1 MEEPCLRALRASDPR
16 VDKDRIELNKDK
28 LLKECYSW
36 ILENPEFR
44 RWRDS
49 KDSRLL
55 WIKGD
60 PGKGKTMM
68 MIALTDDL
76 SMQPKTQSNTWI
88 LGALRKA
95 RQSVGKGRPLLVS
108 YFFCQSTDSRLN
120 SAASVLKGL
129 IYLIVQQRID
139 MIRHVRK
146 RYEDGGSGI
155 FDGPNAVYNLRLI
168 LRGILGDSALPRTYL
183 LIDALDECNEG
194 LQQLLDTITDK
205 SFTPKSK
212 VKWLVASR
220 NRPDIAE
227 RLRPDDVRIIS
238 AVAKVLG
245 RSKISIIALRFIQC
259 PLFYENIS

>member
-1 MEEPCLRALRASDPR
+1 M
-16 VDKDRIELNKDK
+16 
-28 LLKECYSW
+28 LKECYSW

-68 MIALTDDL
+68 VIALTDDL
-76 SMQPKTQSNTWI
+76 SMQPKTQPNTWI
-88 LGALRKA
+88 LGALRTA

-108 YFFCQSTDSRLN
+108 YYFCQSTDFRLN

-155 FDGPNAVYNLRLI
+155 FDGPNAVYNLRLNSQRS
-168 LRGILGDSALPRTYL
+168 LRYSSLGNV
-183 LIDALDECNEG
+183 CG
-194 LQQLLDTITDK
+194 LNGTLNVQIFQKRAI
-205 SFTPKSK
+205 
-212 VKWLVASR
+212 
-220 NRPDIAE
+220 
-227 RLRPDDVRIIS
+227 
-238 AVAKVLG
+238 
-245 RSKISIIALRFIQC
+245 
-259 PLFYENIS
+259 